1 MIIRQTEKVHNIERY
16 IERKKKLDGQKER
29 QQDRLG
35 VTTIYRNDK

>member
-1 MIIRQTEKVHNIERY
+1 MIRQTEKVHNIERY
-16 IERKKKLDGQKER
+16 IAMKKKLDEQKER